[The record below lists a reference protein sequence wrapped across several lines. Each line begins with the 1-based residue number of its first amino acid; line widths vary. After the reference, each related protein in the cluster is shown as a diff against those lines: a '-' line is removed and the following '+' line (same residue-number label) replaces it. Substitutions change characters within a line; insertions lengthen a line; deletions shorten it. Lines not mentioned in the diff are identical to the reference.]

1 MSSLLIIE
9 GTLEC
14 EMALKGRTAE
24 GHLEM
29 TFPYIRAIS
38 RNSLFIDSS
47 LYSLKDNDFCETI

>member
-1 MSSLLIIE
+1 MPSLLIIE

-29 TFPYIRAIS
+29 TSAF
-38 RNSLFIDSS
+38 S
-47 LYSLKDNDFCETI
+47 LYPCYL